1 MVSISLYLSRF
12 QYGYWSCK
20 KTSHKTNNDPQNVRW
35 RISNWSLADEELS
48 EFSGS
53 EYAGSE
59 YEAEP
64 EEADKVSKEGE
75 TENSSS
81 EKELGEEDPASK
93 AISLIKGRWA

>member
-53 EYAGSE
+53 EY
-59 YEAEP
+59 EAEP

>member
-1 MVSISLYLSRF
+1 MKNS
-12 QYGYWSCK
+12 
-20 KTSHKTNNDPQNVRW
+20 
-35 RISNWSLADEELS
+35 
-48 EFSGS
+48 
-53 EYAGSE
+53 GSE